1 MTIRAVLDHIDSNLP
16 KSLSR
21 LLELLRIES
30 ISTDPAFKD
39 QCIKAADWLVF
50 EGPQI
55 YWLSGRKKE
64 NAWAPNGSRSS

>member
-39 QCIKAADWLVF
+39 QATSHHHILQGYLSKDPLSERLGF
-50 EGPQI
+50 E
-55 YWLSGRKKE
+55 SKTKKD
-64 NAWAPNGSRSS
+64 G